1 MGKGRQA
8 VPVMNILIAP
18 APDQAPGINEAL
30 LQRNHPSRMGKGRQ
44 AVPVMNILIAPAPDQ
59 APGINEALLQVDTKP
74 V

>member
-30 LQRNHPSRMGKGRQ
+30 ICWQRQS
-44 AVPVMNILIAPAPDQ
+44 IAPARRSYS
-59 APGINEALLQVDTKP
+59 G
-74 V
+74 